1 MRSRIDEAD
10 RLHGAEPER
19 VDTARR
25 HDLHGKAALEIVTL
39 VDLVQVDR
47 RSRDQGFVKNTVLLT
62 AHRTVDVIIS
72 AFAVAR
78 GAERL
83 VEVDRL
89 ELEDGA
95 HGVVEIEVIAAGKSM
110 NG

>member
-1 MRSRIDEAD
+1 MD
-10 RLHGAEPER
+10 RTGRER
-19 VDTARR
+19 Y
-25 HDLHGKAALEIVTL
+25 
-39 VDLVQVDR
+39 
-47 RSRDQGFVKNTVLLT
+47 S
-62 AHRTVDVIIS
+62 VDVIIS

-89 ELEDGA
+89 ELDDGA